1 MTTEEI
7 RELIAGIGV
16 KIAEVAELQKRTE
29 QEQLETWRAIYETDR
44 QLKEQLSETD
54 RQLKGQLSETDR
66 QLKGQLSET
75 DRQLKEQFSES
86 DRQLRDQMKETDR
99 QITRLGQQL
108 GRLGEKF
115 GGFTEGMAFPSMK
128 KLLGERFR
136 MDVISTRDLS
146 RKNGH
151 SMELD
156 VLAYSKSPEIK
167 EAYIVEVKSL
177 LREDGLQQMKRILRD
192 SREFFPVLA
201 DKKVYG
207 VIAAVDFSD
216 DVRAKVLREGIY
228 LARIHDEEFE
238 LEIPEDFKP
247 RAF

>member
-16 KIAEVAELQKRTE
+16 KTAELAELQKRIE
-29 QEQLETWRAIYETDR
+29 QEQLGTWRAIEETNLQLKETDR
-44 QLKEQLSETD
+44 QLQERARETD
-54 RQLKGQLSETDR
+54 G
-66 QLKGQLSET
+66 
-75 DRQLKEQFSES
+75 
-86 DRQLRDQMKETDR
+86 

-128 KLLGERFR
+128 KLLVERFQ

-156 VLAYSKSPEIK
+156 VLAYSKSPEVK
-167 EAYIVEVKSL
+167 DAYIVEVKSH

-192 SREFFPVLA
+192 SRDFFPMLA

-207 VIAAVDFSD
+207 IIAAVDFPD
-216 DVRAKVLREGIY
+216 DVRKKVLREGIY

-238 LEIPEDFKP
+238 LEVPEEFKP

>member
-16 KIAEVAELQKRTE
+16 KTAELAELQKLTE
-29 QEQLETWRAIYETDR
+29 QEQLKTWRAIEETNLQLKETDR
-44 QLKEQLSETD
+44 QLQEQA
-54 RQLKGQLSETDR
+54 R
-66 QLKGQLSET
+66 
-75 DRQLKEQFSES
+75 ES
-86 DRQLRDQMKETDR
+86 DRQL
-99 QITRLGQQL
+99 TRLGQQL
-108 GRLGEKF
+108 GGLGEKF

-128 KLLGERFR
+128 KLLGERFH
-136 MDVISTRDLS
+136 MDMISTRDLS

-156 VLAYSKSPEIK
+156 VLAYSKSPDIK
-167 EAYIVEVKSL
+167 EAYIVEVKSH

-238 LEIPEDFKP
+238 LEVPEDFKP
-247 RAF
+247 QAF

>member
-16 KIAEVAELQKRTE
+16 KTAELAELQKRTE
-29 QEQLETWRAIYETDR
+29 EELRQSSLETRR
-44 QLKEQLSETD
+44 MQQ
-54 RQLKGQLSETDR
+54 
-66 QLKGQLSET
+66 
-75 DRQLKEQFSES
+75 
-86 DRQLRDQMKETDR
+86 ETDR

-108 GRLGEKF
+108 GGLGEKF
-115 GGFTEGMAFPSMK
+115 GGFTEGMAFPSMR
-128 KLLGERFR
+128 KLLGERFH
-136 MDVISTRDLS
+136 MDVISLRDLS

-167 EAYIVEVKSL
+167 DAYIVEVKSH

-216 DVRAKVLREGIY
+216 DVRTKVLREGIY

-238 LEIPEDFKP
+238 LAVPEDFKP
-247 RAF
+247 QAF